1 MKNNIKTLRKSKK
14 LSQTELGEKI
24 GATKQQICF
33 WEKGV
38 YNPQIKNLQKIADAL
53 EVSVNDLIK

>member
-24 GATKQQICF
+24 GVTKQQICV
-33 WEKGV
+33 WEKSI
-38 YNPQIKNLQKIADAL
+38 YQPRMENLVKLAEAL